1 MNSPF
6 GFPLGNFPADDD
18 DLRPNLPDHADAFAT
33 LLEQAAEKVREGQS
47 VTDVA
52 GALVLPVRIAARMV

>member
-1 MNSPF
+1 MNRPF
-6 GFPLGNFPADDD
+6 GFPLDGLPRGD
-18 DLRPNLPDHADAFAT
+18 LPDHADAFAT

>member
-6 GFPLGNFPADDD
+6 GFPLDGLPRGD
-18 DLRPNLPDHADAFAT
+18 LPDHADAFAE
-33 LLEQAAEKVREGQS
+33 LLEQAAERVRNGQS